1 MKKLLYTLVL
11 LIILISYGESQGL
24 TSFGYDKAL
33 TLAKLNEYVKF
44 VGSDSEGFYVIRIDE
59 KDDLHLE
66 FFNANSLIRENSN
79 QLILPSIGGIKSDYV
94 AMFYLRGTLIL
105 LTEVLNNTTK
115 EKTLYMQEVNK
126 SGQVIG
132 EPQIIG
138 KLTNQNISQKFNV
151 SLTPNQQNIF
161 VYYNIPFQTYNEEPF
176 FFKVY
181 NSDMKEIY
189 NYRLKLPMK
198 DKSFEIDQ
206 TIISNNG
213 NIYMVARIAPDA
225 RQMKRMK
232 NIVYDYKLLI
242 FDEKSG
248 NIKDIDIK
256 GKKFI
261 LVDAIIGVDE
271 EENVDI
277 FGFMV
282 RKGKDTYEGIFHQK
296 YNTKTD
302 SFVLGDAKMAD
313 YVFSKTEI
321 PEFRADRL
329 TKIYDEMYN
338 YKLLNVFYLSNGGS
352 VMIAEHRNYW
362 VDSIIVPGSKEVIYN
377 DYFRFNDVLVA
388 YCSPENNMEWMTRIP
403 KAQYSYNDLG
413 KYSSIAAFPVGEKV
427 YLFYNEHPKNIE
439 LLQQQNLT
447 GDLYK
452 EIVAPGRKGTA
463 VAVSIFSDG
472 KVSAA
477 PLFSGKNKNFKII
490 PELIKEFNGR
500 ILIYAENKNKVN
512 FAVFTGR

>member
-1 MKKLLYTLVL
+1 
-11 LIILISYGESQGL
+11 
-24 TSFGYDKAL
+24 
-33 TLAKLNEYVKF
+33 
-44 VGSDSEGFYVIRIDE
+44 
-59 KDDLHLE
+59 
-66 FFNANSLIRENSN
+66 
-79 QLILPSIGGIKSDYV
+79 
-94 AMFYLRGTLIL
+94 
-105 LTEVLNNTTK
+105 
-115 EKTLYMQEVNK
+115 
-126 SGQVIG
+126 
-132 EPQIIG
+132 
-138 KLTNQNISQKFNV
+138 
-151 SLTPNQQNIF
+151 
-161 VYYNIPFQTYNEEPF
+161 
-176 FFKVY
+176 
-181 NSDMKEIY
+181 
-189 NYRLKLPMK
+189 
-198 DKSFEIDQ
+198 
-206 TIISNNG
+206 
-213 NIYMVARIAPDA
+213 
-225 RQMKRMK
+225 
-232 NIVYDYKLLI
+232 
-242 FDEKSG
+242 
-248 NIKDIDIK
+248 
-256 GKKFI
+256 
-261 LVDAIIGVDE
+261 
-271 EENVDI
+271 
-277 FGFMV
+277 
-282 RKGKDTYEGIFHQK
+282 
-296 YNTKTD
+296 
-302 SFVLGDAKMAD
+302 
-313 YVFSKTEI
+313 
-321 PEFRADRL
+321 
-329 TKIYDEMYN
+329 MYN